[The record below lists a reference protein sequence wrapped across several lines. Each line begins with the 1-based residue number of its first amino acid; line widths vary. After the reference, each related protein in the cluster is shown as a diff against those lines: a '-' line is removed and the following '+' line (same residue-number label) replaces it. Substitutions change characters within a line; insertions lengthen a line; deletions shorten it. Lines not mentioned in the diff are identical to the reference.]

1 MYAQTVASQQH
12 RSGYKVGNATRKSTM
27 VDETLFGGS
36 GKPTAGGMSVISSA
50 QMKSIQGLVGTAPPD
65 SITMTDLQRMRD
77 TASGELE
84 RRAQAAQ
91 AAAGADKQAKLA
103 KAKARKA
110 HMAELEEQRK
120 RDVPPSEIAQMKMKE
135 KAAVMSNA
143 ELQLSEE
150 LDDVKKMNQMMLYA
164 KVVTIRDAQKTEK
177 KVIEKERQEEERRL
191 DTVMEIERL
200 KALKMYEE
208 RERKSKLDRR
218 LGATVIIDQMRERE
232 RERVRQLELQDQE
245 RDAMLSQVEVMK
257 RQETD
262 SLHAKKVMGQKLL
275 DEVALS
281 NMEQIKLKQQA
292 ASFEKED
299 DKAIAAYIRDR
310 ELREMEHA
318 QQLEGGKAAKERETL
333 RLRAMQEKMSD
344 KQAELDQLR
353 AKRAIEEA
361 ERQWRRKEAA
371 AAERQNSINMTLNEA
386 RSAQKLEKERRLM
399 EQAVQEKE
407 EFARILRVQ
416 KETTVAEEALKMRRE
431 STLHNHQSEL
441 TTQIMMNNEVRKKN
455 RMDFLDEGRNM
466 STQKESD
473 RLKLE
478 AIKAHKIQS
487 LHVAGVPQKYTV
499 DLEKKRFS

>member
-12 RSGYKVGNATRKSTM
+12 RNGYKAGGSTRKSTK
-27 VDETLFGGS
+27 VDETLFGSS
-36 GKPTAGGMSVISSA
+36 GKPTAGGVSVISSA
-50 QMKSIQGLVGTAPPD
+50 QMKSIQGLVGTAPALD
-65 SITMTDLQRMRD
+65 SITVTDLQRMKD

-84 RRAQAAQ
+84 RRQ
-91 AAAGADKQAKLA
+91 AAAQQAAGAEKQAKLA

-120 RDVPPSEIAQMKMKE
+120 REVPPTEIEQQHMKE

-164 KVVTIRDAQKTEK
+164 KVVTIRDAQCTEK

-245 RDAMLSQVEVMK
+245 RDAMLAQVDVMK
-257 RQETD
+257 QQEIEA
-262 SLHAKKVMGQKLL
+262 LHQKKVAGQKLL
-275 DEVALS
+275 DEVAMS

-292 ASFEKED
+292 ATFEKND

-310 ELREMEHA
+310 ELREMEHN
-318 QQLEGGKAAKERETL
+318 QQQEAIKAAKERETL

-371 AAERQNSINMTLNEA
+371 AAEPPRV
-386 RSAQKLEKERRLM
+386 RSSVA
-399 EQAVQEKE
+399 
-407 EFARILRVQ
+407 FASKTRKSEPWWQ
-416 KETTVAEEALKMRRE
+416 TTFGP
-431 STLHNHQSEL
+431 S
-441 TTQIMMNNEVRKKN
+441 
-455 RMDFLDEGRNM
+455 
-466 STQKESD
+466 
-473 RLKLE
+473 
-478 AIKAHKIQS
+478 
-487 LHVAGVPQKYTV
+487 
-499 DLEKKRFS
+499 

>member
-1 MYAQTVASQQH
+1 MPTSRVGPGSVSQ
-12 RSGYKVGNATRKSTM
+12 
-27 VDETLFGGS
+27 
-36 GKPTAGGMSVISSA
+36 
-50 QMKSIQGLVGTAPPD
+50 
-65 SITMTDLQRMRD
+65 
-77 TASGELE
+77 
-84 RRAQAAQ
+84 
-91 AAAGADKQAKLA
+91 
-103 KAKARKA
+103 
-110 HMAELEEQRK
+110 
-120 RDVPPSEIAQMKMKE
+120 
-135 KAAVMSNA
+135 VMSNA

-164 KVVTIRDAQKTEK
+164 KVVTIRDAQCTEK

-245 RDAMLSQVEVMK
+245 RDAMLAQVDVMK
-257 RQETD
+257 GQEIEA
-262 SLHAKKVMGQKLL
+262 LHQKKVAGQKLL
-275 DEVALS
+275 DEVAMS

-292 ASFEKED
+292 ANFEKND

-310 ELREMEHA
+310 ELREMEYN
-318 QQLEGGKAAKERETL
+318 QQQEAGKAAKERETL

-371 AAERQNSINMTLNEA
+371 AAERQMSINMTLNEA
-386 RSAQKLEKERRLM
+386 REAQKLEKERRLM

-407 EFARILRVQ
+407 EFDRILRAQ
-416 KETTVAEEALKMRRE
+416 KETTLAEEATKMKRE
-431 STLHNHQSEL
+431 STLYGHQQEL
-441 TTQIMMNNEVRKKN
+441 TTQILMNAEVRKKN
-455 RMDFLDEGRNM
+455 RMDFLNEGTNQR
-466 STQKESD
+466 TQQESD

-478 AIKAHKIQS
+478 AIKSNKISS
-487 LHVAGVPQKYTV
+487 LHLAGVPMKYTV